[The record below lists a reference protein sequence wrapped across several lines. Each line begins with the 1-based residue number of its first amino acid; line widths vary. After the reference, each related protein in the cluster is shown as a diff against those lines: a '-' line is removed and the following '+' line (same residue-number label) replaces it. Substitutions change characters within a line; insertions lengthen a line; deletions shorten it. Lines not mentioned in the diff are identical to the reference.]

1 MTKYESHAGKDSARK
16 QHARIRFYES
26 RVKEL
31 DAERRKKGD
40 SKARKEQAEK

>member
-1 MTKYESHAGKDSARK
+1 MTKYESHTSKNSARK

-31 DAERRKKGD
+31 YAKHRKKGD